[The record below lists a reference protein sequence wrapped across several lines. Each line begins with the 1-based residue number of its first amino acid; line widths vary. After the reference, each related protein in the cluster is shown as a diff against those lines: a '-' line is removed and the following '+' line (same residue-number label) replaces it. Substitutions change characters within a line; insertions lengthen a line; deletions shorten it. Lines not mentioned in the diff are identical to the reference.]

1 MLRGVADIRSGLR
14 LFCQQLEDLRA
25 RAGSPADNAEI
36 EALAAAAREGQDIEE
51 RRAILAARLGIKYR
65 RTRDI
70 AGLLGLGDGHTV
82 PELYVCPGG
91 LCSRTWLNVPGKGG
105 PPLCALTA
113 APLRPE

>member
-1 MLRGVADIRSGLR
+1 MLRGVANIRSGLR
-14 LFCQQLEDLRA
+14 VFCQQLEELRA
-25 RAGSPADNAEI
+25 RAGSPADSAEI
-36 EALAAAAREGQDIEE
+36 DALAAAAREGQDIEE
-51 RRAILAARLGIKYR
+51 RRAILAARLGIKDR

-91 LCSRTWLNVPGKGG
+91 LCSRTWLNVPGKGS
-105 PPLCALTA
+105 PPFCALAA